1 MRNEEIKRLIAS
13 GVIIPV
19 MLSSGC
25 TSNSTTNNSIILE
38 VNKNNNL
45 SSMDVI
51 KLSNEFKKYIL
62 DKTKDMNLNIDDR
75 SFLSYI
81 YLLNEECI
89 NNDTKMEL
97 INLGLSE
104 DINILKKDYETI
116 SDLIGYYNGACLEKN
131 IIKEDLISL
140 KDFVKEDKYKSII
153 SKLDNELYNNS
164 KEDPESIAY
173 FYENSMKDCLCG
185 YEVNEDS
192 TITEFIIK
200 LTYEKSNLYQINK
213 YLSEDKLEN
222 QTIINNSYSEMI
234 VNKINENDKQKIK
247 YKKGE

>member
-1 MRNEEIKRLIAS
+1 MRNDEIKRLIAS

-38 VNKNNNL
+38 VNKNDSL

-51 KLSNEFKKYIL
+51 KLSNEFKKYVL
-62 DKTKDMNLNIDDR
+62 DKTKDMYLNIDDR

-104 DINILKKDYETI
+104 DINVLKKDYETI
-116 SDLIGYYNGACLEKN
+116 SDLIGYYNGSCLEKN

-164 KEDPESIAY
+164 KKDPESIAY
-173 FYENSMKDCLCG
+173 FYENSMEDCLCG

-247 YKKGE
+247 SK